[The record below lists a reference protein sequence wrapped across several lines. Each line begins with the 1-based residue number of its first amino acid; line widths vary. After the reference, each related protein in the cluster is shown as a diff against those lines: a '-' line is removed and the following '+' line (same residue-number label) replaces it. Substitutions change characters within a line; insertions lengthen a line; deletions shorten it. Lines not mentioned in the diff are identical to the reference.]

1 MFSNVLFS
9 VLFIW
14 WSRDCISADFLVLLL
29 LGYVLSR
36 TSASCLNTKLSRNGR
51 VMNLKSC
58 NKKPKMTSA
67 VLQEMDTH
75 YIYPQFAVWWCDS
88 QTFTVY
94 KKLILI

>member
-1 MFSNVLFS
+1 
-9 VLFIW
+9 
-14 WSRDCISADFLVLLL
+14 
-29 LGYVLSR
+29 
-36 TSASCLNTKLSRNGR
+36 
-51 VMNLKSC
+51 
-58 NKKPKMTSA
+58 MTSA